1 MGVVGLELCF
11 AAVNTHLCRP
21 GHIDLA
27 QLVEMMS
34 IRPRELMGLPW
45 GIRIGEPADL
55 VVVDPERAF
64 VVDPQTFASKGRST
78 PFEGRTLWGDILLT
92 ICDGRTVY
100 RKSSD

>member
-1 MGVVGLELCF
+1 
-11 AAVNTHLCRP
+11 
-21 GHIDLA
+21 
-27 QLVEMMS
+27 
-34 IRPRELMGLPW
+34 MGLPW